1 MIAMLRGRVAHVT
14 PGELVI
20 DVHGVGY
27 LVKVPPATFGPLGE
41 ELVLHTHLAVREDAM
56 TLYGFPDAAGRDLF
70 ETLLGVTGFGP
81 KLALAAIGTLGADG
95 LRRAVLSEDVH
106 AITAVPGVGKK
117 SAQRVI
123 LELREKLGA
132 APGGELPGG
141 AETTGRAQILV
152 QVREALTALGYAPAE
167 VQRALATLPEDDG
180 TSVEELLRHALRALD
195 PAAV

>member
-1 MIAMLRGRVAHVT
+1 MIAMLRGRVVSARL
-14 PGELVI
+14 GELVL

-27 LVKVPPATFGPLGE
+27 RVRVPPASFGKPGD

-56 TLYGFPDAAGRDLF
+56 TLYGFPEAAARDLF
-70 ETLLGVTGFGP
+70 EVLLSVTGFGP
-81 KLALAAIGTLGADG
+81 KLALAAIGTLGAEG
-95 LRRAVLSEDVH
+95 LRRAVLAEDVH

-132 APGGELPGG
+132 GAGGDLPGGGELG
-141 AETTGRAQILV
+141 GRAE
-152 QVREALTALGYAPAE
+152 VREALAALGYAPAE
-167 VQRALATLPEDDG
+167 VQRALQSLPDG
-180 TSVEELLRHALRALD
+180 GDAPVEELLRQALRALD

>member
-1 MIAMLRGRVAHVT
+1 MIAMLRGRVVHVVL
-14 PGELVI
+14 GELVL
-20 DVHGVGY
+20 DVNGVGY

-132 APGGELPGG
+132 APGGDLPGG
-141 AETTGRAQILV
+141 AETTGRV
-152 QVREALTALGYAPAE
+152 EVREALSALGYAPAE
-167 VQRALATLPEDDG
+167 VQRALATLPDDDG
-180 TSVEELLRHALRALD
+180 MPVEELLRHALRALD